1 MGANLTIR
9 AIGAGGAGAN
19 VIKRLAA
26 LGLPG
31 LELAAIDADLS
42 ALEDAGV
49 ENAIAIGGSHTDDMG
64 TGGDANLA
72 KEAAIAHYPKL
83 VQAVRGADVLIIIS
97 GFGGGT
103 GSVVAP
109 ILSKIASEMK
119 KKPFVVSFSFA
130 PLGLEGAERGTLATL
145 AQNYIRKRSNLAV
158 SLPNDI
164 ILARAQ
170 VPVEKAFSIANAHVV
185 KSVAA
190 IAKMLS
196 KSGTVNID
204 FPTLKKVFP
213 KTGEKTFLAFGMAR
227 DNSVEN
233 ALESLAASPLLG
245 KYQNLKAGSLLISL
259 TCGSGFEMNKMQ
271 LLLESAAQRL
281 GVKGRVGF
289 GVVTNEKFGD
299 KIEVCA
305 MGTIES
311 AELPPEPAA
320 MPPKIS
326 EHSIV
331 ANEKAAESAEEEEK
345 REEEQAQEQ
354 SEEMNSQL
362 QASGADGNV
371 APPPSASDVGPAPV
385 PAEPE
390 EAPRKKR
397 RGFFGF
403 GRGKDE
409 KEEAAAAQAQQAEF
423 KFMEMSQQRGFFE
436 DTPPNLRNDVDL
448 DVPTYLR
455 KGIKIT
461 L

>member
-1 MGANLTIR
+1 MAANLTIR

-19 VIKRLAA
+19 VVKRLAA
-26 LGLPG
+26 LGLPN
-31 LELAAIDADLS
+31 LELAAVDTDLS
-42 ALEDAGV
+42 ALEDAGI
-49 ENAIAIGGSHTDDMG
+49 ENSIAIGGSHTDNMG
-64 TGGDANLA
+64 TGGDANTA
-72 KEAAIAHYPKL
+72 KEAAIAHYAKL
-83 VQAVRGADVLIIIS
+83 VQAVRDADILIIIA

-109 ILSKIASEMK
+109 ILSKIAGEMK
-119 KKPFVVSFSFA
+119 KRPFVVSFSFA
-130 PLGLEGAERGTLATL
+130 PMELEGAARGTLAKL
-145 AQNYIRKRSNLAV
+145 AHNYIRKRSNLAV

-190 IAKMLS
+190 MAKMLS

-213 KTGEKTFLAFGMAR
+213 KTGENTFLAFGMAR
-227 DNSVEN
+227 NNSVED
-233 ALESLAASPLLG
+233 ALASLAASPLLG
-245 KYQNLKAGSLLISL
+245 KYQNLKAGSLLIAL
-259 TCGSGFEMNKMQ
+259 TCGGGFEMNKMQ
-271 LLLESAAQRL
+271 LLLESAAQKL

-311 AELPPEPAA
+311 AELPPEPVA

-326 EHSIV
+326 EHSIA
-331 ANEKAAESAEEEEK
+331 ANEKAAEAAEEEEK
-345 REEEQAQEQ
+345 REEAQPPEQ

-362 QASGADGNV
+362 QASGSAENV
-371 APPPSASDVGPAPV
+371 APPPSETGPAPV

-390 EAPRKKR
+390 ETPRKKR

-403 GRGKDE
+403 GRDRDE
-409 KEEAAAAQAQQAEF
+409 KKEAQAEQAKQAEF